1 MVDIYKQGPYSFYY
15 FSQTQQGGPREQSQ
29 VFTINT
35 ERHTLCECHSVM
47 DQGGNQNFS
56 QPFEDCCL
64 PTGLVCKQRGWE
76 KCYPSVIKHS
86 QKANLTLWE
95 VNFQCTKFHLV
106 PCRKDSCKEYLAIRS
121 SSFIGEHSIIK
132 APEWKARSSSSQ
144 AITVYNSKSDGYY
157 QSLKD
162 SPETA
167 FL

>member
-1 MVDIYKQGPYSFYY
+1 MPLGNETTV
-15 FSQTQQGGPREQSQ
+15 
-29 VFTINT
+29 
-35 ERHTLCECHSVM
+35 

-56 QPFEDCCL
+56 QPFEDWV
-64 PTGLVCKQRGWE
+64 PSHRPSVQADRGWE

-86 QKANLTLWE
+86 QKANVSLWE

-106 PCRKDSCKEYLAIRS
+106 PCRKDSCKECLAIRS

-132 APEWKARSSSSQ
+132 APERKARSSSSQ

-157 QSLKD
+157 QSFKD